1 MTADAEGKYN
11 VMRFRED
18 LLAPLSER
26 AETCYA
32 RRRGEI
38 RFDLA
43 LNPEGPTGVIYYA
56 DL

>member
-43 LNPEGPTGVIYYA
+43 LNPEGPTGAIYYA